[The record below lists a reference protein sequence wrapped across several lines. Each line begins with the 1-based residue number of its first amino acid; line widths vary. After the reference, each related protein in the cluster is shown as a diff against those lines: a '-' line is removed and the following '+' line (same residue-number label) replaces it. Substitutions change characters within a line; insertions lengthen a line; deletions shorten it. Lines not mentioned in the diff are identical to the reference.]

1 MIGLQ
6 IGAVEDEYD
15 MKYWG
20 GVKRELDVWNAWFRV
35 PDDVRDIGEKRMMEW
50 IDKISY
56 GNRDI
61 SEGIDLF

>member
-1 MIGLQ
+1 
-6 IGAVEDEYD
+6 